1 MEKISKEKRRRIMQS
16 IRGKDTKIEV
26 TMRKEL
32 WKRGYRYR
40 KNHKALPGKPDIVF
54 LGKKV
59 AIFCDGDF
67 WHGKDWDK
75 NRHRI
80 KSNSDFWVSKIERN
94 IQRDSEVDSA
104 LREMGWKVLRFW
116 ESEINANLVQCVKR
130 IEAELSGK
138 YPDKDKSKKKQDGC

>member
-26 TMRKEL
+26 TLRKEL
-32 WKRGYRYR
+32 WDRGYRYR

-54 LGKKV
+54 LGKKI

-67 WHGKDWDK
+67 WHGKDWEK

-116 ESEINANLVQCVKR
+116 ESEINENLDLCVKR
-130 IEAELSGK
+130 IEAELSCK
-138 YPDKDKSKKKQDGC
+138 NPDKDKSKQKQDGC